1 MENVTNII
9 MFNLFRKI
17 EKMESLLA
25 KTNEIMQEIK
35 NMTNVEK
42 TLKLSEVFTTSRTM
56 EYEVNKETGELVK
69 NLSSYSQDKQN
80 NVTILDGFIQNK
92 DEN

>member
-42 TLKLSEVFTTSRTM
+42 TLKLSEIFTTTTTM
-56 EYEVNKETGELVK
+56 EYEVDKETGKLVK
-69 NLSSYSQDKQN
+69 NLDSFSQGKQN
-80 NVTILDGFIQNK
+80 DVTILDGFK
-92 DEN
+92 GE